1 MRVLKINIL
10 FLLLLLAFCVETSLA
25 TMVDILPESSHYEGS
40 TYYNIMT
47 GGGGYLAGRID
58 FAVYDTANLVHAEE
72 TALCQA
78 LNMDGQYIYAYQI
91 FNDYPASDESV
102 AYFAVFGIGEVP
114 MNVYCDSIDSFDDS
128 AGGQESSD
136 EYFTPLNTRGVWE
149 FNGGLVAAGE
159 HSWFLIFCSD
169 HDWVKG
175 DYELKAPDFPVP
187 PVPEPA
193 TVMLFGLGGALLLT
207 RRKVK
212 A

>member
-10 FLLLLLAFCVETSLA
+10 FLLLLLAVCVQNSSA
-25 TMVDILPESSHYEGS
+25 TMVDILPESSHYDGS

-47 GGGGYLAGRID
+47 DSGGYLKGRID
-58 FAVYDTANLVHAEE
+58 FAVYDTDNLVLADEI
-72 TALCQA
+72 ALSQT
-78 LNMDGQYIYAYQI
+78 LNMNGQYIYAYQI

-102 AYFAVFGIGEVP
+102 AYFAVFGINEDPLSVD
-114 MNVYCDSIDSFDDS
+114 CDSIDSFDDS
-128 AGGQESSD
+128 AGGQESSN

-149 FNGGLVAAGE
+149 FDGGLVAAGE
-159 HSWFLIFCSD
+159 HSWFLVFCSD

-175 DYELKAPDFPVP
+175 DYELKAPEDDF

-193 TVMLFGLGGALLLT
+193 MVMLFGLGGAFLLA